1 MIRVVE
7 VNGKKVEIFYKDGVE
22 QSMKSAEAGVENIP
36 FTEHF
41 KKQVPILLPKG
52 YNRDVYAIL
61 DAASKEDREHRPRVC
76 MFCYEKDKP
85 LLVQNS
91 DGIPMKYW
99 NVEMYRYQWE
109 MTYTHYML

>member
-7 VNGKKVEIFYKDGVE
+7 VNGKKVEIFYRDGVE

-41 KKQVPILLPKG
+41 KKQVPIILDHSSE
-52 YNRDVYAIL
+52 RDVYKIL
-61 DAASKEDREHRPRVC
+61 DKAGEEDREYRPRVC
-76 MFCYEKDKP
+76 MFCYEKGKP
-85 LLVQNS
+85 LLVQNYT
-91 DGIPMKYW
+91 GIPKKYW

-109 MTYTHYML
+109 EVYTHYML